1 LKLQKKL
8 AEMKDIDYEKAKI
21 DFVYGIAE

>member
-1 LKLQKKL
+1 LQKKL